1 MFLSYV
7 NLIYCT
13 PGAKESLPMTNK
25 RNDTFVIL
33 SAISII
39 LILLGHLDFP
49 LLTVGGLFPY
59 YSFHVMLFPF
69 ISGYFYKQKEEEQIG
84 AYLKRKAL
92 HLLLP
97 YCIWNVIYGIF
108 ATILHNFGMGIGE
121 DISLYNLTIAPF
133 LSGHQFMYQAA
144 SWFVPALFLLELC
157 NVIGRKV
164 LSLIRIRNE
173 YVIMA
178 LYLFVGLAAIFL
190 AKRGSVYDYY
200 KLPARIMLLAP
211 CFQFGHLYKEKLE
224 RKDTLPSSVYFLI
237 ILTLQLI
244 ITLTTYGQT
253 AYSAV
258 WVTGFAHSIFLPY
271 LTTFTG
277 IAFWLR
283 IAKVLTPVLKESRF
297 VQYLGTHTFSV
308 MMHHLLGFFLLN
320 CLFAGLSDI
329 VMQNGISALSQWLE
343 GFDRAK
349 FASDIYYVFLPN
361 GMGEAKWL
369 YLAAG
374 LVISLAIARL
384 IDVSK
389 EKISK
394 K

>member
-1 MFLSYV
+1 
-7 NLIYCT
+7 
-13 PGAKESLPMTNK
+13 MTTK

-33 SAISII
+33 SAIGII

-49 LLTVGGLFPY
+49 LLTMGGLFPY

-69 ISGYFYKQKEEEQIG
+69 ISGYFYKQGEEAHILT
-84 AYLKRKAL
+84 YLKRKCH

-97 YCIWNVIYGIF
+97 YCIWNILYGLL
-108 ATILHNFGMGIGE
+108 ATILHNFGMYIGE

-157 NVIGRKV
+157 NICGRKI
-164 LSLIRIRNE
+164 LSMLHIRNE

-178 LYLFVGLAAIFL
+178 LYLVVGLAAIFL

-224 RKDTLPSSVYFLI
+224 SKDTLPSSLYFCI
-237 ILTLQLI
+237 ILSVQLFI
-244 ITLTTYGQT
+244 VFAVSGQT
-253 AYSAV
+253 AFSAV

-271 LTTFTG
+271 LTAFTG

-283 IAKVLTPVLKESRF
+283 IAKELTPLLKNSHF

-308 MMHHLLGFFLLN
+308 MMHHLLGFFLVN
-320 CLFAGLSDI
+320 CIFAGLAKIAVSP
-329 VMQNGISALSQWLE
+329 SFTALNEWF
-343 GFDRAK
+343 GAFDFSR
-349 FASDIYYVFLPN
+349 FTTDIYYVYMPG
-361 GMGEAKWL
+361 GMGEIKWL
-369 YLAAG
+369 YLAVGIA
-374 LVISLAIARL
+374 ISLGIAKIAGTIKYR
-384 IDVSK
+384 SK
-389 EKISK
+389 YL
-394 K
+394 

>member
-1 MFLSYV
+1 
-7 NLIYCT
+7 
-13 PGAKESLPMTNK
+13 MTNK

-33 SAISII
+33 SAIGI
-39 LILLGHLDFP
+39 LLIMLGHLDFP
-49 LLTVGGLFPY
+49 VLTMGGLFPY

-69 ISGYFYKQKEEEQIG
+69 ISGYFYKPEEEAHIG

-97 YCIWNVIYGIF
+97 YCIWNIIYGLL
-108 ATILHNFGMGIGE
+108 ATILHNFGMAIGE

-157 NVIGRKV
+157 NVFGRKV
-164 LSLIRIRNE
+164 LSLLRIRNE

-178 LYLFVGLAAIFL
+178 LYLVVGLAAIFL

-224 RKDTLPSSVYFLI
+224 SKDTLPSSIYFII
-237 ILTLQLI
+237 ILLLQFV
-244 ITLTTYGQT
+244 ITITTHGQT
-253 AYSAV
+253 AFSAV
-258 WVTGFAHSIFLPY
+258 WVTGFAHSVFLPY

-283 IAKVLTPVLKESRF
+283 IAKELTPFIKDNRF

-308 MMHHLLGFFLLN
+308 MMHHLMGFFLVN
-320 CLFAGLSDI
+320 CIFSKCFADFDMALFT
-329 VMQNGISALSQWLE
+329 M
-343 GFDRAK
+343 
-349 FASDIYYVFLPN
+349 DIYYAYLPGGIN
-361 GMGEAKWL
+361 AVKWL

-374 LVISLAIARL
+374 LTVSLG
-384 IDVSK
+384 
-389 EKISK
+389 ISK
-394 K
+394 ITDRV

>member
-1 MFLSYV
+1 
-7 NLIYCT
+7 
-13 PGAKESLPMTNK
+13 MTNK

-33 SAISII
+33 SATGII
-39 LILLGHLDFP
+39 LIMLGHLDFP
-49 LLTVGGLFPY
+49 ILTMGGLFPY

-69 ISGYFYKQKEEEQIG
+69 ISGYFYKPEEEDHIG
-84 AYLKRKAL
+84 AYLKRKAM

-97 YCIWNVIYGIF
+97 YCIWNIIYGLL

-121 DISLYNLTIAPF
+121 NISLYNLTIAPF

-157 NVIGRKV
+157 NVLGRKV
-164 LSLIRIRNE
+164 LSLLRIRNE

-178 LYLFVGLAAIFL
+178 LYLLVGLAAIFL

-224 RKDTLPSSVYFLI
+224 SKDTLPSSVYFPVILLLQFI
-237 ILTLQLI
+237 IVM
-244 ITLTTYGQT
+244 ITSGRI
-253 AYSAV
+253 AFSAV
-258 WVTGFAHSIFLPY
+258 WVTGFAGSIILPY

-283 IAKVLTPVLKESRF
+283 LAKELTPLLKENRF
-297 VQYLGTHTFSV
+297 TKYLGTHTFSV
-308 MMHHLLGFFLLN
+308 MMHHLLGFFLVN
-320 CLFAGLSDI
+320 CAFCGLF
-329 VMQNGISALSQWLE
+329 
-343 GFDRAK
+343 K
-349 FASDIYYVFLPN
+349 FASSNGTSVLGEWFAGFDMTLFTTDIYYTFLPA
-361 GMGEAKWL
+361 GMDTIKWL

-374 LVISLAIARL
+374 LAVSLGIAKMNDVIKR
-384 IDVSK
+384 K
-389 EKISK
+389 CKTN
-394 K
+394 

>member
-1 MFLSYV
+1 
-7 NLIYCT
+7 
-13 PGAKESLPMTNK
+13 MTTK

-33 SAISII
+33 SAIGI
-39 LILLGHLDFP
+39 LLIMLGHLDFP
-49 LLTVGGLFPY
+49 ILTMGGLFPY

-69 ISGYFYKQKEEEQIG
+69 ISGYFYKPEEEAHIG

-97 YCIWNVIYGIF
+97 YCIWNIIYGLL

-121 DISLYNLTIAPF
+121 NISLYNLTIAPF

-157 NVIGRKV
+157 NVLGRKV
-164 LSLIRIRNE
+164 LSLLRIRNE

-178 LYLFVGLAAIFL
+178 LYLVVGLASIFL

-211 CFQFGHLYKEKLE
+211 CFQFGYLYKEKLE
-224 RKDTLPSSVYFLI
+224 SKDTLPSSVYFPILLLFQFI
-237 ILTLQLI
+237 IVM
-244 ITLTTYGQT
+244 TTSGRI
-253 AYSAV
+253 AFSAV
-258 WVTGFAHSIFLPY
+258 WVTGFAGSIILPY

-283 IAKVLTPVLKESRF
+283 IAKELTPILKENQF
-297 VQYLGTHTFSV
+297 TQYLGTHTFSV
-308 MMHHLLGFFLLN
+308 MMHHLLGFFLVNSAFCGLFKLAFSN
-320 CLFAGLSDI
+320 GTSVLGEWFAGFD
-329 VMQNGISALSQWLE
+329 MAL
-343 GFDRAK
+343 FTT
-349 FASDIYYVFLPN
+349 DIYYTYLPA
-361 GMGEAKWL
+361 GMDTIKWL

-374 LVISLAIARL
+374 LAVSLGIAKMNDAIKR
-384 IDVSK
+384 K
-389 EKISK
+389 CKMN
-394 K
+394 

>member
-1 MFLSYV
+1 
-7 NLIYCT
+7 
-13 PGAKESLPMTNK
+13 MTNK

-33 SAISII
+33 SAIGII
-39 LILLGHLDFP
+39 LIMLGHLDFP
-49 LLTVGGLFPY
+49 ILTMGGLFPY

-69 ISGYFYKQKEEEQIG
+69 ISGYFYKPEEEAHIG

-97 YCIWNVIYGIF
+97 YCIWNIIYGLL

-121 DISLYNLTIAPF
+121 NISLYNLTIAPF

-157 NVIGRKV
+157 NVLGRKV
-164 LSLIRIRNE
+164 LSLLRIRNE

-178 LYLFVGLAAIFL
+178 LYLVVGLASIFL

-211 CFQFGHLYKEKLE
+211 CFQFGHLYREKLE
-224 RKDTLPSSVYFLI
+224 SKDTLPSSVYFPILLLFQFI
-237 ILTLQLI
+237 IVM
-244 ITLTTYGQT
+244 TTSGRI
-253 AYSAV
+253 AFSAV
-258 WVTGFAHSIFLPY
+258 WVTGFAGSIILPY

-283 IAKVLTPVLKESRF
+283 IAKELTPILKENQF
-297 VQYLGTHTFSV
+297 TQYLGTHTFSV
-308 MMHHLLGFFLLN
+308 MMHHLLGFFLVNSAFCGLFKLAFSN
-320 CLFAGLSDI
+320 GTSVLGEWFAGFD
-329 VMQNGISALSQWLE
+329 MAL
-343 GFDRAK
+343 FTT
-349 FASDIYYVFLPN
+349 DIYYTYLPA
-361 GMGEAKWL
+361 GMDTIKWL

-374 LVISLAIARL
+374 LAVSLGIAKMNDAIKR
-384 IDVSK
+384 K
-389 EKISK
+389 CKMN
-394 K
+394 

>member
-1 MFLSYV
+1 
-7 NLIYCT
+7 
-13 PGAKESLPMTNK
+13 MTAK

-33 SAISII
+33 SAIGII
-39 LILLGHLDFP
+39 LIALGHLDFP
-49 LLTVGGLFPY
+49 LFTVGGLFPY

-69 ISGYFYKQKEEEQIG
+69 ISGYFYKQEEEEHIP
-84 AYLKRKAL
+84 AYLKRKCL

-97 YCIWNVIYGIF
+97 YCIWNILYGIL
-108 ATILHNFGMGIGE
+108 ATILHNFGMNIGE
-121 DISLYNLTIAPF
+121 NISLYNLTIAPF

-157 NVIGRKV
+157 NVLGRKI
-164 LSLIRIRNE
+164 LSLLRIRNE

-178 LYLFVGLAAIFL
+178 LYLIVGLAAIFL

-224 RKDTLPSSVYFLI
+224 SKDTLPSSLYFI
-237 ILTLQLI
+237 IVLSLQLV

-253 AYSAV
+253 AFSAV

-271 LTTFTG
+271 ITTFTG

-283 IAKVLTPVLKESRF
+283 IAKELTPVLIKSRF
-297 VQYLGTHTFSV
+297 VQYLGTRTFSV
-308 MMHHLLGFFLLN
+308 MMHHLLGFFLVN
-320 CLFAGLSDI
+320 CAFSGLAKIAVTTDS
-329 VMQNGISALSQWLE
+329 SALNEWFG
-343 GFDRAK
+343 GFDTAL
-349 FASDIYYVFLPN
+349 FTSDIYYVYLPN
-361 GMGEAKWL
+361 GMGEIKWL
-369 YLAAG
+369 YLAVG
-374 LVISLAIARL
+374 IGVSLGIGK
-384 IDVSK
+384 VSEMVVK
-389 EKISK
+389 RK